1 MDKTQNGPA
10 KTRRTNQKFR
20 FNNTVK
26 VIRIDAEGRGQS
38 IGNTYKT
45 RTRAHTVKNRPN
57 VKPQTKL
64 KYVAAVLSAHAFAK
78 GDTLEDMID
87 IVQKSKA
94 APIVKKH
101 TIHLLQRKFPVLSA
115 KLTA

>member
-10 KTRRTNQKFR
+10 KTRKNHQKFR

-26 VIRIDAEGRGQS
+26 VVRIAAEGRGQAV
-38 IGNTYKT
+38 GNTYKT
-45 RTRAHTVKNRPN
+45 RTRAHTVKNKPN

-64 KYVAAVLSAHAFAK
+64 KYVTAVLSAHAFAK

-87 IVQKSKA
+87 VVQKSKA

-101 TIHLLQRKFPVLSA
+101 TIHLLQRKFPVLSVKSIA
-115 KLTA
+115 